1 VANRCLIRAIMI
13 KRRMIIT
20 QNTMKKICFGKKIAR
35 QANTNTQKKRT
46 IYKSKAVSKTKS
58 QTPQTTI
65 CHDLC
70 VRSDSY
76 ETASYFVL
84 NFAIALCKSSVNCLN
99 VITLSAIFSKA
110 FNCSDAEAEISSLPA
125 ADCSTTALMLST
137 FCNT

>member
-13 KRRMIIT
+13 KRREIIT
-20 QNTMKKICFGKKIAR
+20 QNTMKKTCFVKKIAR
-35 QANTNTQKKRT
+35 QANTNTRKKLT
-46 IYKSKAVSKTKS
+46 IYKRKAVSKAKG
-58 QTPQTTI
+58 QTPQATI
-65 CHDLC
+65 
-70 VRSDSY
+70 VRLDPY

-84 NFAIALCKSSVNCLN
+84 NLAIALCKSSVNCLN
-99 VITLSAIFSKA
+99 VTTLSTIFSKA